1 MKEEFLHYLWLHKK
15 FSSDLLTTSDGLKIE
30 IIRTGT
36 HNLNS
41 GPDFFNA
48 QLSIGGQFWAGT
60 LEVHCKS
67 SDWYAHY
74 HETDTAYDN
83 VILHVVWEH
92 DVEVFRSDRTKIPV
106 LELKKF
112 VEPSLWNQYK
122 GLIQA
127 NELWIPCEDQFP
139 KNNSF
144 STKHFLERLYVE
156 RLERKTEL
164 FYKLLECSNN
174 NWEAVLFQS
183 LVKGFGL
190 NLNGDS
196 FLATAESIPFSLVR
210 KVQGKSLVLEAILM
224 GQSGLLDSE
233 NEAGYFHKLKA
244 IYTTYTQNYSLAA
257 IGIPKPY
264 FFRLRPSNFPTIR
277 ISQIANLYKN
287 QPSLFAKIIE
297 ASTLKEFYE
306 ILKTKTSEYWETHYT
321 FDKCSK
327 KRVKSISQAFMNLL
341 IINVIIPLRFCYN
354 QYVGKD
360 ATDQLFSIARDVSA
374 EKNSIVQKFNTLGLT
389 ATDALESQSLIQ
401 LKQQYC
407 QNKRCLECAIGNS
420 LLQA

>member
-1 MKEEFLHYLWLHKK
+1 M
-15 FSSDLLTTSDGLKIE
+15 
-30 IIRTGT
+30 
-36 HNLNS
+36 
-41 GPDFFNA
+41 
-48 QLSIGGQFWAGT
+48 
-60 LEVHCKS
+60 
-67 SDWYAHY
+67 
-74 HETDTAYDN
+74 
-83 VILHVVWEH
+83 
-92 DVEVFRSDRTKIPV
+92 
-106 LELKKF
+106 
-112 VEPSLWNQYK
+112 
-122 GLIQA
+122 
-127 NELWIPCEDQFP
+127 
-139 KNNSF
+139 
-144 STKHFLERLYVE
+144 
-156 RLERKTEL
+156 
-164 FYKLLECSNN
+164 
-174 NWEAVLFQS
+174 
-183 LVKGFGL
+183 
-190 NLNGDS
+190 
-196 FLATAESIPFSLVR
+196 
-210 KVQGKSLVLEAILM
+210 
-224 GQSGLLDSE
+224 
-233 NEAGYFHKLKA
+233 KA

-277 ISQIANLYKN
+277 ISQIANLYRN

-360 ATDQLFSIARDVSA
+360 ATEQLFSIARDVSA
-374 EKNSIVQKFNTLGLT
+374 EKNSIVQKFNTMGLT